1 MQPVACT
8 CSQLQQWVMTMFT
21 FRVSSDSRS
30 VVWFNLYAIYLI
42 NKHICCSVIFPDMQ
56 NTDFFN
62 QPSCS
67 HLQIKRQLGWI
78 QVARMKLLWLVC
90 QPHTIFLPFLQ
101 VFHWP
106 IRSQVFL
113 IYLLHCEWELMNFCF
128 VGCQMRALR
137 KSSGK
142 VEIKMQHGRRLIESA
157 ARCWNLLM
165 VSPLSLSLSLIPTL
179 TVG

>member
-1 MQPVACT
+1 
-8 CSQLQQWVMTMFT
+8 
-21 FRVSSDSRS
+21 
-30 VVWFNLYAIYLI
+30 I

-78 QVARMKLLWLVC
+78 QVARMKLLWL
-90 QPHTIFLPFLQ
+90 
-101 VFHWP
+101 
-106 IRSQVFL
+106 
-113 IYLLHCEWELMNFCF
+113 
-128 VGCQMRALR
+128 MRALR

-165 VSPLSLSLSLIPTL
+165 AT
-179 TVG
+179 

>member
-1 MQPVACT
+1 
-8 CSQLQQWVMTMFT
+8 MTMFT
-21 FRVSSDSRS
+21 FRVSLDSRS
-30 VVWFNLYAIYLI
+30 VVWFNLYAIYLM
-42 NKHICCSVIFPDMQ
+42 NKHNCSSVIFPDMQ

-67 HLQIKRQLGWI
+67 HLQTKRPLGWI
-78 QVARMKLLWLVC
+78 QVARMKLFWLVC
-90 QPHTIFLPFLQ
+90 QPRTIFLPFLQ

-113 IYLLHCEWELMNFCF
+113 IYLLHCEWELMNTIVLEISSLNIRF

-165 VSPLSLSLSLIPTL
+165 VSPLSLSHPYAYSWLKT
-179 TVG
+179 